1 MRNVIAAT
9 LGILALFPAGRGFAN
24 DRPLPAACTYETQR
38 WSVALKRSVDART
51 VSHPY
56 SELTGEEVDPAT
68 GCTVCSEDQ
77 ERVVVPPLE
86 PFFLCHT
93 IAATVRAALEGLVR
107 SGAPVFEVVGY
118 HVIRSRG
125 PVDGAGN
132 RTGFSNHSYGTAVDV
147 NPELNGLY
155 DHCLEFGP
163 RCRLVRGGE
172 WRPGVRGTLEEG
184 GDIVRAFKS
193 AGLRWG
199 GEIPGRQKDFMHFSM
214 TGY

>member
-1 MRNVIAAT
+1 MGNVIAVT
-9 LGILALFPAGRGFAN
+9 LGILALFHAGRSFA
-24 DRPLPAACTYETQR
+24 DERPLPATCTYETQR
-38 WSVALKRSVDART
+38 WSVVLKQSVDARI

-56 SELTGEEVDPAT
+56 GELAPEEVDPVT

-86 PFFLCHT
+86 PFFLCYK
-93 IAATVRAALEGLVR
+93 IAPQVRAALEGLLR

-118 HVIRSRG
+118 HVIRSQG

-132 RTGFSNHSYGTAVDV
+132 RTGFSNHSYGTAVDI

-155 DHCLEFGP
+155 DHCLEFGAA
-163 RCRLVRGGE
+163 CRLIRGGE
-172 WRPGVRGTLEEG
+172 WRPGVRGTLERD

-199 GEIPGRQKDFMHFSM
+199 GEIAGRQKDFMHFSP